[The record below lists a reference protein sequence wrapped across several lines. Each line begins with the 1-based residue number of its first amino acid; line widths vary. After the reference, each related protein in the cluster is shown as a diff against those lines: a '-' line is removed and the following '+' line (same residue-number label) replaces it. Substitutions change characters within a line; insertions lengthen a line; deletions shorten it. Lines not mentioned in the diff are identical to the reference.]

1 MNRWMTHVPGIHPF
15 IQPSQILEI
24 LAGTNTMQPTDCNQ
38 IMLDYLFLD
47 WYFGED
53 WTKSKPFKGLK
64 KTCQEYFSRTFSS
77 FVQWVPCFFVQF
89 CSSRKIPNCLCD
101 ALPTAYRHS
110 YPNVIVRKLLDA
122 KDPSDLWYSNKNIN
136 SWAQSCWNILLNF
149 ATEFDFIEKMSKSSK

>member
-1 MNRWMTHVPGIHPF
+1 MYSISFSTKIFYLNYGRLWMKYSRRWMNRWMTDVQGIHPF

-53 WTKSKPFKGLK
+53 WTKSKPFKGLN

-77 FVQWVPCFFVQF
+77 FVQWVPYFFVQF
-89 CSSRKIPNCLCD
+89 CSSRKIPNCLWCS
-101 ALPTAYRHS
+101 AHCLQAFLSKRYRS
-110 YPNVIVRKLLDA
+110 
-122 KDPSDLWYSNKNIN
+122 
-136 SWAQSCWNILLNF
+136 
-149 ATEFDFIEKMSKSSK
+149 